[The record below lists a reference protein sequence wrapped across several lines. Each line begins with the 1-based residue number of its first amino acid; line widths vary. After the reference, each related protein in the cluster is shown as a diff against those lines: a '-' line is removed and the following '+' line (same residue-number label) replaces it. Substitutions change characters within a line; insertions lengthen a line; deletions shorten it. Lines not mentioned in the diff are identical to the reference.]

1 MKNILLI
8 LIFSMNTIASQ
19 LILKK
24 GILTVSSIYSSDNII
39 KYLLK
44 VLQSPFTISA
54 ILLQGIGYMVWILV
68 LSRLKLGLAFAI
80 SGSFFYILLAA
91 ASWIIYKEK
100 LNSIQWVGLIMIT
113 GGVLCMTLKF
123 NFN

>member
-54 ILLQGIGYMVWILV
+54 ILLQG
-68 LSRLKLGLAFAI
+68 
-80 SGSFFYILLAA
+80 
-91 ASWIIYKEK
+91 
-100 LNSIQWVGLIMIT
+100 
-113 GGVLCMTLKF
+113 
-123 NFN
+123 

>member
-24 GILTVSSIYSSDNII
+24 GILTVSSIYSSDDVI

-54 ILLQGIGYMVWILV
+54 IFLQGIGYMVWILV

-80 SGSFFYILLAA
+80 SGSFFYILLAI